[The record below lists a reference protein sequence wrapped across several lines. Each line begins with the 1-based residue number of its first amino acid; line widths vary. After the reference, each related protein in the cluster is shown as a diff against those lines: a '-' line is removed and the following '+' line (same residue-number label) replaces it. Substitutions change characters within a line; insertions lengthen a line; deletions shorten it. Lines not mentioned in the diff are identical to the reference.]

1 MDAKKTLKE
10 FREKGFCLIE
20 NVYPESLINEVKEEY
35 YLMEP
40 AFLRVQEEQGVAD
53 KVADATHH
61 TLVLCRTM
69 LKLLERNKVT
79 PFLEQFFAPKKYILN
94 TMGLSKIRPNGKVYT
109 QNIHRDVR
117 TFQGAT
123 ELWINTLIMLDESTA
138 DNGATWIMEGSE
150 KLSEK
155 PSDDEFWSKAK
166 QVEGKAGDVLIFH
179 GGVWHC
185 AGQNKTKHTRHIITP
200 FYSAP
205 FIKQQLDYPRAF
217 GADFS
222 KSCSPHL
229 KQLLG
234 YNALVPSCL
243 TEFYQTDKK
252 RFYKS
257 DQG

>member
-1 MDAKKTLKE
+1 MDVQKKVKE
-10 FREKGFCLIE
+10 FHTKGYCLIE
-20 NVYPESLINEVKEEY
+20 GVYPPSLMEDVKEEFY
-35 YLMEP
+35 QMEP
-40 AFLRVQEEQGVAD
+40 SFVCIQQEQGISD
-53 KVADATHH
+53 KVIDATHH

-69 LKLLERNKVT
+69 LKLLEKNKVT
-79 PFLEQFFAPKKYILN
+79 SFLEEFFAPKKYILN
-94 TMGLSKIRPNGKVYT
+94 TMGLSKIRPNGSVYT

-123 ELWINTLIMLDESTA
+123 ELWVNTLIMLDESTP

-150 KLSEK
+150 KLAKK
-155 PSDDEFWSKAK
+155 PSDEEFWEKAV
-166 QVEGKAGDVLIFH
+166 QVVGSPGDVLIFH

-185 AGQNKTKHTRHIITP
+185 AGQNSTDNTRHIITP

-217 GADFS
+217 GLDFAET
-222 KSCSPHL
+222 CSPHL

-234 YNALVPSCL
+234 YNALVPSSL
-243 TEFYQTDKK
+243 YEFYQTDQK
-252 RFYKS
+252 RYYKS